1 VKERSLETHLV
12 GPDPRD
18 PHLIELRSRYAALRL
33 PLQPANDQQWG
44 SEFCAR
50 EIPIDA
56 FRADS
61 AYLWQN
67 RYGYAGPDPA
77 ATYRAYADYLRDI
90 DRRSLLDSL
99 REDGAFGCQ
108 TFSHHGQLISRDLLD
123 SVNELIFLDRAWNL
137 FSRDRVAVLDIGA
150 GYGRLA
156 YHMSRSVPGLVRYVC
171 VDAIPE
177 STYLCDWYLRYR
189 EVPRPPA
196 HVLALDELDELHGTV
211 FDLAINIRS
220 FTEMPYRSVISWL
233 DLIDRLGVPALFV
246 IPNYQGSLRGV
257 GSRREER
264 RDFMPDLLRR
274 GFRLTDDEPVITDS
288 ALRRAGWNEH
298 FMLFKR

>member
-1 VKERSLETHLV
+1 MNASGTKPEPH
-12 GPDPRD
+12 D
-18 PHLIELRSRYAALRL
+18 PHLIALRSRYAALRV
-33 PLQPANDQQWG
+33 PMAPANDQQWG

-61 AYLWQN
+61 AYLWQD

-90 DRRSLLDSL
+90 DRRRLLDSL
-99 REDGAFGCQ
+99 GEDGAFGCR
-108 TFSHHGQLISRDLLD
+108 TFSHDGRLISRDLLD
-123 SVNELIFLDRAWNL
+123 SVNELAFLDRAWQL
-137 FSRDRVAVLDIGA
+137 FARNDVSVLDIGA

-156 YHMSRSVPGLVRYVC
+156 YHMSRSVPGLNHYVC

-177 STYLCDWYLRYR
+177 STYLCDLYLSYR
-189 EVPRPPA
+189 KVPRPPA
-196 HVLALDELDELHGTV
+196 RVVALDELDELHGTA
-211 FDLAINIRS
+211 FNLAINIRS

-233 DLIDRLGVPALFV
+233 DLIDRLGVPALFI
-246 IPNYQGSLRGV
+246 IPNYRGSLRGA
-257 GSRREER
+257 GSSREER
-264 RDFMPDLLRR
+264 RDFMPDLLSR
-274 GFRLTDDEPVITDS
+274 GFKLTDEEPVINDS